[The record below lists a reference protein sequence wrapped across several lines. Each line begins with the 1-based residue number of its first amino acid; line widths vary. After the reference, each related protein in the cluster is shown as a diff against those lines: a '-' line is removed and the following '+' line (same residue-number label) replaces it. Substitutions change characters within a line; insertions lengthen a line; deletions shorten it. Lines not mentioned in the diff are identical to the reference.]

1 MAYNAITNL
10 QEVIIDQ
17 IIANSAIIDTATIQ
31 SLDANVGVIDTLS
44 SNTATLTSA
53 NIPTLTNTNMTST
66 GKIKAPVFTGNIT
79 STNISIGETG
89 DTGTTTIFKTINI
102 PSLSASK
109 IVLTDGSDNLISS
122 TLNDTDL
129 LPKNNPTITGQLTL
143 PLGSNTAPSICFD
156 NDTGMYSSGGGNINF
171 TTNST
176 ERMYIVD
183 TVNPKVQ
190 IRQVFSGSATGP
202 AYSFFQDID
211 SGMYQGTAGEV
222 DISANSQN
230 IINFSTSGVKIPS
243 LNPSKLV
250 LSDAND
256 RLVSSSFADTD
267 LAPKASP
274 VFTGQ
279 ITIPAG
285 SAGTPSLSITG
296 DLNTGIYQSAPDNLD
311 FSTGGAS
318 RCNINNF
325 GIYTQDIRVNSG
337 IDGYLTYFQ
346 PSTKYLSSY
355 NQLDLPV
362 STATQTA
369 LNLKSNIA
377 DPTFTT
383 KITTPDIVLNNTR
396 VSLGSNQTTTG
407 LTTGCLI
414 GPNCSNGGFDS
425 VLMLN
430 ASGTLITS
438 TGASKSHMAPL
449 RNFSAQSG
457 IMLYDSTSKEVAY
470 SLTTPAF
477 TSTNITIN
485 GLTASRAV
493 VSNGSKLLTS
503 ASFNLPSTSGSNNN
517 LLSTNGTDTTSWI
530 SSVSLTNGAFSGVLT
545 LGAGSG
551 SFPSLTFTGAEVDT
565 GIWSSGID
573 NINIGTN
580 GLTRCLINNNGLQV
594 PSLTASRIVLSS
606 VADFLVSSAYTDTD
620 MAILA
625 VANTFTGTT
634 NTFNNQVIVG
644 AGSVGTPSISFSGD
658 TNTGIYRTATDN
670 FDISVNAVNKLNIS
684 TSAFSPKDTIRAT
697 IGTNS
702 VPSYAFSA
710 ETNSGLYQSDLG
722 NIDISVAGTN
732 KLNISSTAFT
742 PKDTIRAIA
751 GTNTI
756 PAYSFSQDT
765 NSGLYQSAVDNI
777 DISVNGTNKLNISAT
792 NFNVK
797 NNVQIT
803 SGGVDSWIT
812 NGSGNTL
819 FKSSY
824 LSGKYITNT
833 IYNPADTNN
842 WSVFESNAAGE
853 ASAFCQNGNI
863 QLLIN
868 PGDNDVL
875 WWLDEDTISASTTN
889 NYAWV
894 GWKITTA
901 GVLVASSDRRLKK
914 DIYKIEKEN
923 LLENLLGINIVKYK
937 KKPPS
942 EDNLFKNGVL
952 RKKYQQEHIGVI
964 GQNVKKHFK
973 DVIEEQDTGDDE
985 KFISVKYQDLSYY
998 FHIGTQE
1005 LIRKVQVL
1013 EEENINL
1020 RADINLIKTFLNI

>member
-1 MAYNAITNL
+1 MDQSSNIYEAITN
-10 QEVIIDQ
+10 
-17 IIANSAIIDTATIQ
+17 TATIDLNTLILNGIEITEIQNIPAGTNIYDYLQWDGSEYVVSGSNNKNILGKNSNTSTYNNINILNASGNTLTAISTDSSYIRPLRNIINDYFILYNPSTYELTYSRVMNAPEFNTSTKLNFTTQ
-31 SLDANVGVIDTLS
+31 SKLLLTDLNKDIVSSSYGQSDLGILGNTQTWSNINTFSNTVKLS
-44 SNTATLTSA
+44 SLT
-53 NIPTLTNTNMTST
+53 PTKLLLIDGSN
-66 GKIKAPVFTGNIT
+66 NIT
-79 STNISIGETG
+79 SSSYNITNLPVLSLDNTF
-89 DTGTTTIFKTINI
+89 TGTTNTFNNAINL
-102 PSLSASK
+102 PARTPSK
-109 IVLTDGSDNLISS
+109 ILLTDGSKNVVSS
-122 TLNDTDL
+122 T
-129 LPKNNPTITGQLTL
+129 
-143 PLGSNTAPSICFD
+143 
-156 NDTGMYSSGGGNINF
+156 F
-171 TTNST
+171 T
-176 ERMYIVD
+176 
-183 TVNPKVQ
+183 
-190 IRQVFSGSATGP
+190 
-202 AYSFFQDID
+202 
-211 SGMYQGTAGEV
+211 
-222 DISANSQN
+222 
-230 IINFSTSGVKIPS
+230 
-243 LNPSKLV
+243 
-250 LSDAND
+250 
-256 RLVSSSFADTD
+256 DTD

-274 VFTGQ
+274 IFTGQ
-279 ITIPAG
+279 ITMPQG
-285 SAGTPSLSITG
+285 SAGAPSLSITG
-296 DLNTGIYQSAPDNLD
+296 DLNTGIYQSALDNID
-311 FSTGGAS
+311 ISTGGAS
-318 RCNINNF
+318 RCNISNT

-337 IDGYLTYFQ
+337 TNGYLAYFQ
-346 PSTKYLSSY
+346 PTTKYLSSY

-362 STATQTA
+362 SSATQTA
-369 LNLKSNIA
+369 LNLKANIA

-396 VSLGSNQTTTG
+396 VSLGSSQTTTG

-414 GPNCSNGGFDS
+414 GSNCSNGGFDN

-449 RNFSAQSG
+449 RNFSAQNG
-457 IMLYDSTSKEVAY
+457 IMLYDSTTKEVAY

-493 VSNGSKLLTS
+493 VSNASKLLTS

-530 SSVSLTNGAFSGVLT
+530 NSVSLTNGAFSGVLT

-594 PSLTASRIVLSS
+594 PSLTASKIVLSS
-606 VADFLVSSAYTDTD
+606 VADYLVSSAYTDTD

-625 VANTFTGTT
+625 VSNVFTGTT

-644 AGSVGTPSISFSGD
+644 AGSVGTPSIAFSGD

-684 TSAFSPKDTIRAT
+684 TSAFSPKDTIRGA
-697 IGTNS
+697 IGTNTI
-702 VPSYAFSA
+702 PTYAFSA
-710 ETNSGLYQSDLG
+710 ETNSGLYQSALG
-722 NIDISVAGTN
+722 NIDVSVAGTN

-751 GTNTI
+751 GTNSI

-777 DISVNGTNKLNISAT
+777 DVSVNGTNKLNISAT

-833 IYNPADTNN
+833 IYSPADTNN

-863 QLLIN
+863 QLLIT
-868 PGDNDVL
+868 PGDQDVL
-875 WWLDEDTISASTTN
+875 WWLDEDTIAASTTN

-923 LLENLLGINIVKYK
+923 ILNELLNIDIVKYK
-937 KKPPS
+937 LKSPTP
-942 EDNLFKNGVL
+942 EQLYKNGKL
-952 RKKYQQEHIGVI
+952 RKKYQEEHIGVI
-964 GQNVKKHFK
+964 AQNVKKHFE
-973 DVIEEQDTGDDE
+973 DVVDEQDCEE
-985 KFISVKYQDLSYY
+985 KILSVKYQDLSYY
-998 FHIGTQE
+998 FHIGTQQLIQKVKRLEQDNKE
-1005 LIRKVQVL
+1005 LNERLSKI
-1013 EEENINL
+1013 ES
-1020 RADINLIKTFLNI
+1020 FLNNRFNFV